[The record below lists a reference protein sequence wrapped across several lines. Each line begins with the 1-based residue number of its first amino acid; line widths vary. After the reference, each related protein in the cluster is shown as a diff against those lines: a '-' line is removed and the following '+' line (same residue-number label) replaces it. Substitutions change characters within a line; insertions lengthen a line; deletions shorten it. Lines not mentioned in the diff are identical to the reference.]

1 MINYHTY
8 YLNENKK
15 SIEKWD
21 FDSSNPTHLIGDYNH
36 NLIANE
42 LLKNLSTIASNKD
55 IIDIGCRDGFYSFLF
70 EKISKTVTS
79 LDMDNRETRQYVH
92 SFLNSKS
99 KFIHSNIYDIIN
111 WDNEV
116 KYDVVFIADLL
127 VHLENPIGALRLL
140 HTICKEKIII
150 ISDFFDDTSYNTDVV
165 KKNIY
170 FNDDL
175 VGNGTVSV
183 GHMFFPWVFS
193 IKSLFSLLRI
203 TGFGDIKM
211 IDTYD
216 IESVNIKSINDPTST
231 FIRKVVMIEA
241 SPNVDT
247 LENNRIYKD
256 ESTKGYKIN
265 PHFSSL
271 YPSFKI

>member
-8 YLNENKK
+8 YLDENKK

-21 FDSSNPTHLIGDYNH
+21 FDKNNPIQLIGDYDH

-42 LLKNLSTIASNKD
+42 LLLSLSKIATGKD
-55 IIDIGCRDGFYSFLF
+55 VIDIGCRDGFYSFLF
-70 EKISKTVTS
+70 EKIANTVTS
-79 LDMDNRETRQYVH
+79 LDLDNRETRRYVH

-111 WDNEV
+111 WDNNV

-127 VHLENPIGALRLL
+127 VHLENPIGAFKLL

-150 ISDFFDDTSYNTDVV
+150 VSDFFDDSTYDVNNLR
-165 KKNIY
+165 KNIY
-170 FNDDL
+170 FNDHL
-175 VGNGTVSV
+175 IGNGTISV

-193 IKSLFSLLRI
+193 IKSLFSLLKM
-203 TGFGDIKM
+203 TGFGDIKI

-216 IESVNIKSINDPTST
+216 IPSINIKSINDPNST
-231 FIRKVVMIEA
+231 FIRKVLMIEA

-247 LENNRIYKD
+247 LENSRTYK
-256 ESTKGYKIN
+256 ETKGYKIN
-265 PHFSSL
+265 PHFTSL
-271 YPSFKI
+271 YPSFKV

>member
-21 FDSSNPTHLIGDYNH
+21 FDSNNPTHLIGDYNH

-42 LLKNLSTIASNKD
+42 LLKKLSTIASNKD
-55 IIDIGCRDGFYSFLF
+55 VIDIGCRDGFYSFLF

-79 LDMDNRETRQYVH
+79 LDMDNRKTRQYVH
-92 SFLNSKS
+92 SFLNSRS

-111 WDNEV
+111 WTNNI
-116 KYDVVFIADLL
+116 KYDIVFIADLL
-127 VHLENPIGALRLL
+127 VHLENPIGALKLL

-150 ISDFFDDTSYNTDVV
+150 ISDFFDDTSYDIDVV
-165 KKNIY
+165 RKSIH
-170 FNDDL
+170 FNEDL
-175 VGNGTVSV
+175 VGNGTISV

-193 IKSLFSLLRI
+193 LKSLFSLLKI
-203 TGFGDIKM
+203 TGFGDIKI

-216 IESVNIKSINDPTST
+216 IQSINIKSINNPSDT

-247 LENNRIYKD
+247 LENDLTYNYK
-256 ESTKGYKIN
+256 ESNVYKIN

-271 YPSFKI
+271 YPSFKV

>member
-1 MINYHTY
+1 
-8 YLNENKK
+8 
-15 SIEKWD
+15 
-21 FDSSNPTHLIGDYNH
+21 
-36 NLIANE
+36 
-42 LLKNLSTIASNKD
+42 
-55 IIDIGCRDGFYSFLF
+55 
-70 EKISKTVTS
+70 
-79 LDMDNRETRQYVH
+79 MDNRETRQYVH
-92 SFLNSKS
+92 GFLNSKS

-193 IKSLFSLLRI
+193 IKSLFSFWRLA
-203 TGFGDIKM
+203 GFGDIKM